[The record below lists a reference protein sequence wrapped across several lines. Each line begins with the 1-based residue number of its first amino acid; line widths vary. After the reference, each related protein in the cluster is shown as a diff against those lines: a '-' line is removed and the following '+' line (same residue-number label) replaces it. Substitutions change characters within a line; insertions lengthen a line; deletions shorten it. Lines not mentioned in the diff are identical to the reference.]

1 MERLNKRNTGIDI
14 LKALSVIS
22 VIMYHLYEFKGS
34 YIGVVVF
41 FVISGYF
48 ITSILVE
55 RDENYF
61 QFLRKRFSKIYPL
74 LTVVLAVVCIIFFIF
89 NGFLT
94 KDLIYSSLSAFL
106 GFSNIYQI
114 HNGMSYFER
123 SGDMFPLLHTWTLSI
138 EIQFY
143 IFYPFLIYILKKV
156 RTTYRNK
163 AFLLLFLSLISAV
176 IMYYK
181 TEQAYDINSLYY
193 GTDTRIFSLLI
204 GGAYYFA
211 FKEKE
216 VSKRKMKIFGT
227 ISLVIIIV
235 SILNV
240 NYLMDI
246 NYKGLLYFL
255 SILSGIIVVAAIK
268 TDFLNSENRIFKLL
282 ARIGKHSYCYYLWQ
296 YPIMVFSDEYFK
308 WSDIRYIYTVGI
320 QLLILVVLSEISYV
334 FLEERVKMAKL
345 LQRGFFI
352 VYLVAIFFLP
362 ISEETNSKIIEER
375 INEVEIE
382 MQLKE
387 LDSKVEKEGFSDE
400 FEHRLLETET
410 DTDKDKLKDELKAEI
425 KDESTEGIKE
435 NINPEKTDT
444 GINTENSNIEKIE
457 PKEQEEEPKKTEKL
471 DDSKTV
477 EDTEQQKDMKKP
489 QVRETEFFE
498 EEKYTFIG
506 DSVMKG
512 AEPFIKEIFVNS
524 DVDAKVSRQFTNLP
538 KILEELQS
546 ENNLNDRVVI
556 HLGTNGVMNKESFEK
571 SMEILKNKK
580 VYFMNSVVPKFW
592 EETINKNLDEWSK
605 AYENVVIIDWY
616 KKAKGKK
623 EMFYKDA
630 VHPNKEG
637 AKIYAEFIYESIK
650 Q

>member
-1 MERLNKRNTGIDI
+1 MERLNKRNMGIDV

-22 VIMYHLYEFKGS
+22 VIVYHLYEFKGS
-34 YIGVVVF
+34 YIGVLVF

-48 ITSILVE
+48 ITAILIE
-55 RDENYF
+55 RDETYL
-61 QFLRKRFSKIYPL
+61 QFLKRRFSKIYPL
-74 LTVVLAVVCIIFFIF
+74 LTAVLALAAIIFFIF

-94 KDLIYSSLSAFL
+94 KDFIYSSLSAFFGL
-106 GFSNIYQI
+106 SNIYQI
-114 HNGMSYFER
+114 QNGMSYFER

-143 IFYPFLIYILKKV
+143 IFYPILIYILKKIK
-156 RTTYRNK
+156 TSYKSK
-163 AFLLLFLSLISAV
+163 AFILLFLSLISAGL
-176 IMYYK
+176 MYFK
-181 TEQAYDINSLYY
+181 TEQAYDINALYY

-216 VSKRKMKIFGT
+216 TNKKKMNIFAL
-227 ISLVIIIV
+227 ISLLIIII

-240 NYLMDI
+240 DYTMDI

-255 SILSGIIVVAAIK
+255 SILSGIVVVAAK
-268 TDFLNSENRIFKLL
+268 KNDFLSSENKIFKII
-282 ARIGKHSYCYYLWQ
+282 ARIGKYSYSYYLLQ
-296 YPIMVFSDEYFK
+296 YPIMVFSEEYFK
-308 WSDIRYIYTVGI
+308 WSDIKYIYTVVI
-320 QLLILVVLSEISYV
+320 QLIILIILSEISYI
-334 FLEERVKMAKL
+334 FLEERVKMAKI
-345 LQRGFFI
+345 LQRSFFI
-352 VYLVAIFFLP
+352 IYLVAIFFLP

-375 INEVEIE
+375 INEVELE

-387 LDSKVEKEGFSDE
+387 LDSKAEKHEFSDE
-400 FEHRLLETET
+400 FEHRLLGIDMEE
-410 DTDKDKLKDELKAEI
+410 DKVKDELKIEI
-425 KDESTEGIKE
+425 KDEGIAEIKE
-435 NINPEKTDT
+435 EQNLEKILTDKDIEQTEPKEKLETPKEIEKTDSL
-444 GINTENSNIEKIE
+444 E
-457 PKEQEEEPKKTEKL
+457 
-471 DDSKTV
+471 TV
-477 EDTEQQKDMKKP
+477 ESKEEKKEIKKP
-489 QVRETEFFE
+489 QHRETEFLE
-498 EEKYTFIG
+498 EDKYTFIG

-524 DVDAKVSRQFTNLP
+524 EVDAKVSRQFTNLP

-546 ENNLNDRVVI
+546 ADNLNDKVVI

-592 EETINKNLDEWSK
+592 EETINKNLNEWSK
-605 AYENVVIIDWY
+605 DYENIVIIDWY

-630 VHPNKEG
+630 VHPNKQG

>member
-1 MERLNKRNTGIDI
+1 MERLNKRNAGIDI

-22 VIMYHLYEFKGS
+22 VIVYHLYEFKGS

-176 IMYYK
+176 IMYFK

-216 VSKRKMKIFGT
+216 VNKKKMKIFGT
-227 ISLVIIIV
+227 VSLMIIIV

-410 DTDKDKLKDELKAEI
+410 DTDKNKLKDELEAEI

-435 NINPEKTDT
+435 SINPEKIDT
-444 GINTENSNIEKIE
+444 GINPENSNIEKIE

-471 DDSKTV
+471 VHSKTV

>member
-1 MERLNKRNTGIDI
+1 MERLNKRNAGIDI

-22 VIMYHLYEFKGS
+22 VIVYHLYEFKGS

-176 IMYYK
+176 IMYFK

-216 VSKRKMKIFGT
+216 VNKRKMKIFGT
-227 ISLVIIIV
+227 VSLMIIIV

-410 DTDKDKLKDELKAEI
+410 DTDKDKLKDELEAEI

-435 NINPEKTDT
+435 NINPEKTD
-444 GINTENSNIEKIE
+444 IEKIE

-471 DDSKTV
+471 VHSKTV

>member
-22 VIMYHLYEFKGS
+22 VIVYHLYEFKGS

-55 RDENYF
+55 RDESYF
-61 QFLRKRFSKIYPL
+61 QFLKKRFSKIYPL
-74 LTVVLAVVCIIFFIF
+74 LTVVLALVSIIFFIF

-94 KDLIYSSLSAFL
+94 KDFIYNSLSAFL

-114 HNGMSYFER
+114 QNGMSYFER

-143 IFYPFLIYILKKV
+143 IFYPFLIYILKKI
-156 RTTYRNK
+156 RTSYKNK
-163 AFLLLFLSLISAV
+163 AFILLFLSLISAG
-176 IMYYK
+176 IMYFK
-181 TEQAYDINSLYY
+181 TEQAYDINALYY

-211 FKEKE
+211 FKDKE
-216 VSKRKMKIFGT
+216 LSKKRMNIFAS
-227 ISLVIIIV
+227 ISLLIIIF
-235 SILNV
+235 SILSV
-240 NYLMDI
+240 NYSMDI

-255 SILSGIIVVAAIK
+255 SILSGIITVAAIK
-268 TDFLNSENRIFKLL
+268 SEFLNSENKFFKLL
-282 ARIGKHSYCYYLWQ
+282 ARIGKHSYCYYLLQ
-296 YPIMVFSDEYFK
+296 YPIMVFSEEYFK
-308 WSDIRYIYTVGI
+308 WSDIKYIYTVLI
-320 QLLILVVLSEISYV
+320 QILILVILSEISYI

-352 VYLVAIFFLP
+352 VYMAIIFFLP

-387 LDSKVEKEGFSDE
+387 LDSKEGKNEFADE
-400 FEHRLLETET
+400 FEHRLLDADTENDKT
-410 DTDKDKLKDELKAEI
+410 DTEAKDESKAEI
-425 KDESTEGIKE
+425 KDESTLEIKE
-435 NINPEKTDT
+435 NGSLEKT
-444 GINTENSNIEKIE
+444 TEAKVV
-457 PKEQEEEPKKTEKL
+457 EQEELKEKLEAPKENEKAVKTEIAVK
-471 DDSKTV
+471 K
-477 EDTEQQKDMKKP
+477 EEQKEVKKP
-489 QVRETEFFE
+489 QLRETEFFE

-538 KILEELQS
+538 KILEELES
-546 ENNLNDRVVI
+546 ANNLNDRVVI

-605 AYENVVIIDWY
+605 SYENIVIIDWY

-630 VHPNKEG
+630 VHPNKAG

-650 Q
+650 N